1 MASLDLLLVSDIA
14 CPWCWI
20 GKRRIEAAIDIAR
33 DKLKQS
39 GADVTIGLRWHP
51 FQLDP
56 ALPPEGRDRNA
67 YRIAKFGSLERS
79 RELETG
85 VAEAGAAD
93 GIIFE
98 FGRMTH
104 AFNTL
109 NAHRLSRFAAETGQQ
124 AQIVEAL
131 FVAYFQQARDIG
143 DVATLADIAAE
154 AGMDRATILARLQS
168 DEAAQEVS
176 AEAMGIA
183 RAGISGV
190 PALIANRHFL
200 FSGAH
205 PTDAVAD
212 VLVRAA
218 QHPEVIGATA
228 AQ

>member
-20 GKRRIEAAIDIAR
+20 GKRRIEAAIDIAQK
-33 DKLKQS
+33 KLKES
-39 GADVTIGLRWHP
+39 GADTTFNLRWHP

-56 ALPPEGRDRNA
+56 ILPPEGKDRNA

-79 RELETG
+79 RELEAG

-93 GIIFE
+93 GIAFH
-98 FGRMTH
+98 FDKMTH

-109 NAHRLSRFAAETGQQ
+109 NAHRLSRFAAEAGKQ
-124 AQIVEAL
+124 AQIMEAL
-131 FVAYFQQARDIG
+131 FVAYFQKGRDIG
-143 DVATLADIAAE
+143 NAEILADIAGE
-154 AGMDRATILARLQS
+154 NDMDRAATLARLQS
-168 DEAAQEVS
+168 DEAVMDVGE
-176 AEAMGIA
+176 EAMGIA

-205 PTDAVAD
+205 LTDAVAD

-218 QHPEVIGATA
+218 QHPEIIGAS
-228 AQ
+228 